1 MYVQTLI
8 KHILCII
15 TLYLVSPTRIQ
26 LISNHW
32 HEKTL
37 FAIAKII
44 EDSANF
50 QTKKKSLIN
59 VCADFD

>member
-1 MYVQTLI
+1 M
-8 KHILCII
+8 
-15 TLYLVSPTRIQ
+15 SPTRIQ